1 MLYKKVHRQFIR
13 QFKKG
18 CKVTYKVRLIRPEEF
33 DFKEYIII
41 ENPKISVPGGVLG
54 SKIICGSQRIDNGVT
69 YDCDLVLI
77 NQFGRSPYLSNLI
90 YYDFKLTTGRLWW
103 FKLKRALPSFITGM
117 IIYFIIKLLIDAI

>member
-1 MLYKKVHRQFIR
+1 MLYKKIHRQFIR

-33 DFKEYIII
+33 DSNEYIII
-41 ENPKISVPGGVLG
+41 ENPKISVLGDVLG
-54 SKIICGSQRIDNGVT
+54 SRVICKGQSIFNCVT
-69 YDCDLVLI
+69 HDLVLI
-77 NQFGRSPYLSNLI
+77 NKFGRIPYLSNLN
-90 YYDFKLTTGRLWW
+90 YYDFKITTGLVWW

>member
-33 DFKEYIII
+33 DCKEYIII

-54 SKIICGSQRIDNGVT
+54 SKITCGGQSIVNGVIH
-69 YDCDLVLI
+69 DLVLI
-77 NQFGRSPYLSNLI
+77 NKFGRIPYLSNLN
-90 YYDFKLTTGRLWW
+90 YYDFKLTTGLLWW
-103 FKLKRALPSFITGM
+103 FRLKRVLPSFITGM
-117 IIYFIIKLLIDAI
+117 IIYFIIKLLMDAI

>member
-33 DFKEYIII
+33 ESTEYIIT
-41 ENPKISVPGGVLG
+41 ENPKISVPGGET
-54 SKIICGSQRIDNGVT
+54 ICGSQRIDNGVT

-77 NQFGRSPYLSNLI
+77 NQFGRFPYFSNLI